1 MGGRQ
6 AGRVTRRVETA
17 GIERCGKN
25 TPRAAASR
33 WVGGGQDLVLRLVK
47 GERIEWE
54 VKRQQ
59 DGQRYLSVH
68 VETISQIWAMGDPV
82 AHCPP
87 DEMSDDRPTAA
98 HVHTK
103 GDPMDHTAGL
113 GRGTLAGSR
122 MHASFLLQNDCDL
135 VPVQPRPRPAP
146 VGHNKRELPARCLSH
161 MPGRQGRQGY
171 LRTENILVHFDSRAF
186 PASRAPL
193 PLASALP
200 GLLFTS

>member
-1 MGGRQ
+1 M
-6 AGRVTRRVETA
+6 
-17 GIERCGKN
+17 
-25 TPRAAASR
+25 
-33 WVGGGQDLVLRLVK
+33 
-47 GERIEWE
+47 
-54 VKRQQ
+54 KRQQ
-59 DGQRYLSVH
+59 DGQRYLH
-68 VETISQIWAMGDPV
+68 VETISQIWAMGDPA

-171 LRTENILVHFDSRAF
+171 LRTENILVLFDSRAF

-200 GLLFTS
+200 GLLFTSSPLEFGSRRRLQSESVFQRPMPIKRALSTSVAFAIYYIHWLARYIKRCTHGLSC